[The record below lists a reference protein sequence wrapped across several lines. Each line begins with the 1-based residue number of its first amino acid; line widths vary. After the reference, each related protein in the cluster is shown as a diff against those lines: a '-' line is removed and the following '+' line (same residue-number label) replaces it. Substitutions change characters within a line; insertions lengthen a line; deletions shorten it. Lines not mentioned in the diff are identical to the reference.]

1 MKREMDLLTML
12 NKDLSKEV
20 REMKENNAK
29 LIAERDQ
36 FRLDTSELYKNKKI
50 IEKQYAH
57 DKIQN
62 KEREVKLQK
71 QLAQANKEN
80 NEYQDEI
87 LMLNKA
93 VK

>member
-50 IEKQYAH
+50 IEKQYAN